1 MKDTSDK
8 INKLYHKM
16 LMKKSGEE
24 RFLMGISL
32 CETVRKMV
40 LASFPDNIN
49 EDEKHMKLLLRY
61 YKNEFPTNEMNK
73 IIANIKTK
81 PTSPD

>member
-1 MKDTSDK
+1 
-8 INKLYHKM
+8 M

-32 CETVRKMV
+32 CETARKMV

-49 EDEKHMKLLLRY
+49 EDEKHVKLLIRY
-61 YKNEFPTNEMNK
+61 YKNEFSTNEMNK
-73 IIANIKTK
+73 IVDNIKTTQFTLLN
-81 PTSPD
+81 PFGIPIYRDI

>member
-1 MKDTSDK
+1 MKDTSYEMR
-8 INKLYHKM
+8 KLYHKM

-49 EDEKHMKLLLRY
+49 EDEKHVKLLLRY

-73 IIANIKTK
+73 IIDNIKT
-81 PTSPD
+81 TQ